1 MNASPADHDFSSR
14 PSSQASD
21 NPAASDPE
29 LPEGAEPELT
39 EGAEL
44 EEFEDWDDLV
54 DHASWPRFETSLERL
69 LADSS
74 RPAFVVLLTAPAPV
88 VRSEHLPRRRGL
100 AGMFRRS
107 TAQASPEVPGLI
119 LAVGGTSAQ
128 VAVQVQDARE
138 RFLLDGEQI
147 ATLHMLGW
155 EMDEDVMTRAFTPS
169 EEAASAVTSILLDV
183 LRVPHPAD
191 TDYLF
196 KQQA

>member
-21 NPAASDPE
+21 NPAPSD
-29 LPEGAEPELT
+29 PELT
-39 EGAEL
+39 EGPEL
-44 EEFEDWDDLV
+44 EEGEELEDWGDLI
-54 DHASWPRFETSLERL
+54 DYASWPRFEASLQRL

-74 RPAFVVLLTAPAPV
+74 RPGFVVLLTAPAPV

-155 EMDEDVMTRAFTPS
+155 EIDEDVMTRAFTPS
-169 EEAASAVTSILLDV
+169 EEAAAAVTSILLDV

>member
-29 LPEGAEPELT
+29 LT
-39 EGAEL
+39 EGPEL
-44 EEFEDWDDLV
+44 EEGEELEDWGDLI
-54 DHASWPRFETSLERL
+54 DYASWPRFEASLERL

-119 LAVGGTSAQ
+119 LAVGDTSAQ
-128 VAVQVQDARE
+128 VAVQVQDAHE

-155 EMDEDVMTRAFTPS
+155 EMDEDVMTRVFTLS